1 VKTWYEQDSFW
12 ETLARFMFSKERWE
26 SAPEEVTNLISLLKM
41 SAGAS
46 VLDLCCG
53 QGRHSLELARRGFSV
68 VGVDRT
74 QAYVEKARQKA
85 ESEGLKLEF
94 VQEDMRRFCRSD
106 TFEAAINVFT
116 SFGYFEEIKDDEK
129 VAKNVYSSLKDGGA
143 FLIDVMGKEVLARIF
158 RERDWHET
166 EDGIVLEERKISKN
180 WGWSENRWMLMRAKE
195 VEESRFS
202 FRLYSAVE
210 LTDLLAK
217 QGFDAI
223 EVYGNLAG
231 APYDHKADRLVVVA
245 HKIKTSL

>member
-1 VKTWYEQDSFW
+1 
-12 ETLARFMFSKERWE
+12 M
-26 SAPEEVTNLISLLKM
+26 
-41 SAGAS
+41 
-46 VLDLCCG
+46 
-53 QGRHSLELARRGFSV
+53 